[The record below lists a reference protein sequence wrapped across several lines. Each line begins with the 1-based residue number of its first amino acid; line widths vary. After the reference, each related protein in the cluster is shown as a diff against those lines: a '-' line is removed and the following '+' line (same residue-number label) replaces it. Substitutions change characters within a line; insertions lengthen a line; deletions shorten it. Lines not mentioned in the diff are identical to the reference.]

1 MSERTVPDH
10 YAILGVAADASE
22 EHIKKAFRAQALKYH
37 PDKNPG
43 DACAEDQFKRIN
55 AAYAVLSDRA
65 SRARYDAERAGG
77 AFWSSRAGRDASEG
91 FGAWTSGTDDKAGAR
106 TRYTHTHGP
115 WRGHARETE
124 HFEGWYT
131 FFGGFPGNGW
141 SYWSSADAPPDPA
154 GPTARTG
161 SRKDG
166 ARLLIQGA
174 ALVLLALF
182 GLRFFLVFG
191 FFGIAFSVS
200 CLARGLHTL
209 RAGLSILLE
218 G

>member
-91 FGAWTSGTDDKAGAR
+91 FGAWTSRYGRQGRSAHPLHTHARSLERARAGNRTLRGMVHFLRWFSWKWVELLEQCRRSARSGGSYRAHGLQERRGAPSHSGSGAR
-106 TRYTHTHGP
+106 P
-115 WRGHARETE
+115 
-124 HFEGWYT
+124 
-131 FFGGFPGNGW
+131 PGSIRATLLFSIW
-141 SYWSSADAPPDPA
+141 LLRDRIQRVLP
-154 GPTARTG
+154 
-161 SRKDG
+161 G
-166 ARLLIQGA
+166 ARSAHPEG
-174 ALVLLALF
+174 
-182 GLRFFLVFG
+182 R
-191 FFGIAFSVS
+191 
-200 CLARGLHTL
+200 TL
-209 RAGLSILLE
+209 NPP
-218 G
+218 